1 LRCKR
6 FDKLIYLFLD
16 GRLNQSEKR
25 ELEEHLS
32 QCKRCQERLSL
43 LEAVEGRAS
52 KIEIKEPPQEYWE
65 SFSSRVREKIL
76 VRKER
81 SPAVRFKKAMESILT
96 FSPSKIKIAAGLVAA
111 VLVFIIGKLYMDYR
125 GGEMAPPAPVIRTVE
140 VLSFDTVGIEKR
152 GTFPTEERDKEI
164 HFEKPGKGMK
174 PTITDETKEK
184 TVPPERA
191 DDKREAL
198 LKEKELPTHPKVVKE
213 KDITSSVPA
222 LEDHILLETPRPSE
236 EQFISPET
244 KSIGAGV
251 EEGVKDRMMG
261 EITLPKDKARKAEGI
276 HKRGGAEEPASK
288 VFVAAESASR
298 LPPAMD
304 YYVVNKKP
312 VPKIEA
318 NDTLMQVGEL
328 RRLIQVWKTHIEEN
342 PSDSLTNQ
350 GYLQVAVGY
359 YLLGRLTQDTTDI
372 SAGARLIEGY
382 LDEIKDPTIKTQL
395 NDQLEKIKASGER

>member
-125 GGEMAPPAPVIRTVE
+125 GGEMAPPAPVMRTVE
-140 VLSFDTVGIEKR
+140 VPSLDTVGIEKR
-152 GTFPTEERDKEI
+152 GTFPTEERDKEV

-174 PTITDETKEK
+174 PTITDETKER
-184 TVPPERA
+184 TTPSERVG
-191 DDKREAL
+191 DKKETL
-198 LKEKELPTHPKVVKE
+198 LKEKGILPHPKVAEE
-213 KDITSSVPA
+213 KKILSPIPA
-222 LEDHILLETPRPSE
+222 SEYQSTIETPRPSE
-236 EQFISPET
+236 EQFKPPET

-304 YYVVNKKP
+304 HYVVNKKP
-312 VPKIEA
+312 FPKIEA

-395 NDQLEKIKASGER
+395 NDQLEKIKALGER

>member
-1 LRCKR
+1 MSKLRCRR

-16 GRLNQSEKR
+16 GRLNQREKR
-25 ELEEHLS
+25 KLQEHLS

-43 LEAVEGRAS
+43 LEAVEGGAR

-111 VLVFIIGKLYMDYR
+111 VLVFIIGKLYMDYW
-125 GGEMAPPAPVIRTVE
+125 GGEMAPPAPVMRTVE
-140 VLSFDTVGIEKR
+140 VPSLDTVGIEKR
-152 GTFPTEERDKEI
+152 GTFPTEERDKKI
-164 HFEKPGKGMK
+164 HFEKPEKRTK

-191 DDKREAL
+191 REKREVL
-198 LKEKELPTHPKVVKE
+198 LKEKEIFLYPKVAEEEAPLSPIPITKYESIMETARPAKKE
-213 KDITSSVPA
+213 SMS
-222 LEDHILLETPRPSE
+222 R
-236 EQFISPET
+236 ET
-244 KSIGAGV
+244 KSTG
-251 EEGVKDRMMG
+251 
-261 EITLPKDKARKAEGI
+261 
-276 HKRGGAEEPASK
+276 GGAKKPAGE
-288 VFVAAESASR
+288 VITAELVYRPSST
-298 LPPAMD
+298 LD
-304 YYVVNKKP
+304 HYVVDKKP

-318 NDTLMQVGEL
+318 NDTLMQMGEL
-328 RRLIQVWKTHIEEN
+328 RRLIQVWEKYIEEN

-350 GYLQVAVGY
+350 GCLQVAVGY

-372 SAGARLIEGY
+372 SAGARLIEEY
-382 LDEIKDPTIKTQL
+382 LDQIKDPTIKAQL
-395 NDQLEKIKASGER
+395 NDQLERIKALGER